1 MTAHSSSGDRRERS
15 TAGGEAQPAWVA
27 VERYAEARLAP
38 GDGVLEGAL
47 ARSEAAGLP
56 GINVT
61 ATMGK
66 FLHLLAR
73 IAGAR
78 RILELGTLGAY
89 STIWLA
95 RALPPGGRLITIEA
109 DPAVAETARANLVD
123 AGLTDVVDLR
133 VGRALDELPRIEAE
147 GGGPF
152 DLVFVDADKPSTPQ
166 YLEWALR
173 LSRPGSVI
181 IIDNVVRAG
190 ALADDTND
198 DPRVAAMRQVI
209 EAISR
214 NPRLTATLA
223 QTVGAKGYDGYILA
237 LVTS

>member
-1 MTAHSSSGDRRERS
+1 MTAHSSSSSRRGS

-27 VERYAEARLAP
+27 VDGFAEARLAP
-38 GDGVLEGAL
+38 GDRVLEGAL

-61 ATMGK
+61 ASMGR
-66 FLHLLAR
+66 FLHLLAQ

-78 RILELGTLGAY
+78 RILEIGTLGAY

-95 RALPPGGRLITIEA
+95 RALPPGGRVITIEV
-109 DPAVAETARANLVD
+109 DPAVAETARANLAD
-123 AGLTDVVDLR
+123 AGLTGVVELR
-133 VGRALDELPRIEAE
+133 VGRALDELPRIETE

-152 DLVFVDADKPSTPQ
+152 DMVFVDADKPSTPQ

-190 ALADDTND
+190 ALADEAND
-198 DPRVAAMRQVI
+198 DPRVVAMRQDV

-214 NPRLTATLA
+214 NPKLTATLM
-223 QTVGAKGYDGYILA
+223 QTFGSKGYDGFSLA
-237 LVTS
+237 RVKS

>member
-1 MTAHSSSGDRRERS
+1 MTAHSSSGNRRGS

-38 GDGVLEGAL
+38 GDRALEGAL

-66 FLHLLAR
+66 FLHLLAQ

-78 RILELGTLGAY
+78 RILEIGTLGAY

-95 RALPPGGRLITIEA
+95 RALPAGGRLITIEL
-109 DPAVAETARANLVD
+109 DPTAAETARANLVD
-123 AGLTDVVDLR
+123 TGLADVVDLR

-147 GGGPF
+147 DGGPF
-152 DLVFVDADKPSTPQ
+152 DMIFVDADKPSTPQ
-166 YLEWALR
+166 YLEWAVR

-181 IIDNVVRAG
+181 IVDNVVRAG
-190 ALADDTND
+190 ALADEAND
-198 DPRVAAMRQVI
+198 DPRVVAMRQVM
-209 EAISR
+209 EAIAR
-214 NPRLTATLA
+214 NPRLTATLL
-223 QTVGAKGYDGYILA
+223 QTVGSKGYDGFILV

>member
-1 MTAHSSSGDRRERS
+1 MTAHSSSGTRQGS

-38 GDGVLEGAL
+38 GDRALEGAL

-61 ATMGK
+61 ATMGT
-66 FLHLLAR
+66 FLHLLAQ

-78 RILELGTLGAY
+78 RILEIGTLGAY

-95 RALPPGGRLITIEA
+95 RALPAGGRLITIEV
-109 DPAVAETARANLVD
+109 DPTVAGTARANLVD
-123 AGLTDVVDLR
+123 AGLTDVVELR

-152 DLVFVDADKPSTPQ
+152 DMIFVDADKPSTPQ
-166 YLEWALR
+166 YLEWAVR

-181 IIDNVVRAG
+181 IVDNVVRAG
-190 ALADDTND
+190 ALADEAND
-198 DPRVAAMRQVI
+198 DPRVAAMRQVMD
-209 EAISR
+209 AIAR
-214 NPRLTATLA
+214 NPRLTATLM
-223 QTVGAKGYDGYILA
+223 QTVGSKGYDGFILA
-237 LVTS
+237 LVSS

>member
-1 MTAHSSSGDRRERS
+1 MSAPSSGHRRGS
-15 TAGGEAQPAWVA
+15 TAGGEAQPEWVA
-27 VERYAEARLAP
+27 VERHAEARLVPEDRA
-38 GDGVLEGAL
+38 LEGVL

-78 RILELGTLGAY
+78 RILEIGTLGAY

-95 RALPPGGRLITIEA
+95 RAVPPGGRVTTIEV
-109 DPAVAETARANLVD
+109 DPAVAETARSNLAD
-123 AGLTDVVDLR
+123 AGLTGVVDLR

-152 DLVFVDADKPSTPQ
+152 DMVFVDADKPSTPQ
-166 YLEWALR
+166 YLEWAVR

-190 ALADDTND
+190 ALADEAND
-198 DPRVAAMRQVI
+198 DPRVVAMRQVV

-214 NPRLTATLA
+214 NPRLTATLM
-223 QTVGAKGYDGYILA
+223 QTVGSKGYDGFITA
-237 LVTS
+237 LVGGTP

>member
-1 MTAHSSSGDRRERS
+1 MPMVPYGVKGRSSFGARDSGLGVKKESRFHSMLQSGSMTAHSSSGDRRGS
-15 TAGGEAQPAWVA
+15 TAGGEAQPAWIA
-27 VERYAEARLAP
+27 VDRYAEPRLAP
-38 GDGVLEGAL
+38 GDRALEGAL

-78 RILELGTLGAY
+78 RILELGTLGGY

-123 AGLTDVVDLR
+123 AGLTDVVELR

-152 DLVFVDADKPSTPQ
+152 DLVFVDADKPSTPR
-166 YLEWALR
+166 YWNGR
-173 LSRPGSVI
+173 CGCRG
-181 IIDNVVRAG
+181 RA
-190 ALADDTND
+190 ASSSST
-198 DPRVAAMRQVI
+198 
-209 EAISR
+209 
-214 NPRLTATLA
+214 T
-223 QTVGAKGYDGYILA
+223 
-237 LVTS
+237 

>member
-1 MTAHSSSGDRRERS
+1 MSAHASGHRRQGS

-27 VERYAEARLAP
+27 VENYAGARLAP
-38 GDGVLEGAL
+38 EDRALEGAL
-47 ARSEAAGLP
+47 ARSAAAGLP

-66 FLHLLAR
+66 FLHLLAG

-78 RILELGTLGAY
+78 RILEIGTLGAY

-95 RALPPGGRLITIEA
+95 RALPPGGRVITIEV
-109 DPAVAETARANLVD
+109 DPAAAETARANLAD
-123 AGLTDVVDLR
+123 AGLTAVVDLR

-152 DLVFVDADKPSTPQ
+152 DMVFVDADKPSTPQ
-166 YLEWALR
+166 YLEWAVR

-181 IIDNVVRAG
+181 VIDNVVRAG
-190 ALADDTND
+190 ALADEANE
-198 DPRVAAMRQVI
+198 DPRVTAMRQTV
-209 EAISR
+209 ETISR
-214 NPRLTATLA
+214 HPRLTATLL
-223 QTVGAKGYDGYILA
+223 QTVGSKGYDGFILA
-237 LVTS
+237 RVGNR